1 MKVGKNFDN
10 KKASD
15 IFDKLKN
22 VDGKIKPKRKGKF
35 DNITYLMQEAQLLE
49 RDNKY
54 DDAIKLYNQVIFSLP
69 DSKKAYEALINIY
82 HKQGDVDLEK
92 DTLKKAISNCSK
104 NEEFK
109 KKLSKLK

>member
-35 DNITYLMQEAQLLE
+35 DNITHLMHEAQLLE

-69 DSKKAYEALINIY
+69 DSKKAYDALINIY
-82 HKQGDVDLEK
+82 HKQGDAGSEK
-92 DTLKKAISNCSK
+92 DTLKKAILNCSE

-109 KKLSKLK
+109 KKLSKMK